1 MSTKQNDKRAQ
12 QAEKVEK
19 LCARLALPPPVVIN
33 VKPVIS
39 SSKSQKPTLSF
50 VLGST
55 QKVSQSLQGHT
66 TGVLIFGSATRPGGG
81 WRAGAK
87 AQEEDVSLSSSW
99 GVQAEQAPEGFYKEE
114 KGWGADAILNAKG
127 LWLFDEYGYE
137 LEKPKACSFVSIACP
152 NRLVPFVGKTPY
164 SELVDKLTPRI
175 VTALNTWEDQKLDH
189 VVLGALGC
197 GVFKWDP
204 IYSAQ
209 AFKKAIPLSKYTGH
223 IHFAFIDP
231 TIKEVFEQ
239 ELSSL
244 VRKMTPNIKRK

>member
-1 MSTKQNDKRAQ
+1 MSTKKNDTRAQ
-12 QAEKVEK
+12 QAILVEK
-19 LCARLALPPPVVIN
+19 LCQKFALPEPKVLPI
-33 VKPVIS
+33 KPHQVT
-39 SSKSQKPTLSF
+39 SKTQSPSVSF

-55 QKVSQSLQGHT
+55 QQVSQSFPGQT

-81 WRAGAK
+81 WRAGAR
-87 AQEEDVSLSSSW
+87 AQEEDVSLASSW
-99 GVQAEQAPEGFYKEE
+99 GIQAENAPSGFYKQE

-152 NRLVPFVGKTPY
+152 NRLVPFVEKAPY
-164 SELVDKLTPRI
+164 NELVDKLVPRI
-175 VTALNTWEDQKLDH
+175 VTALNTWEEQKLNH

-204 IYSAQ
+204 LYSAA

-244 VRKMTPNIKRK
+244 ARNNTPKGKMR